1 MDLHGELRSNATHQ
15 STTDPEARLLRKGKG
30 REAKLVFMAHAWM
43 ENRQRMLVDC
53 QTTQTTQATETA
65 EQDAVPVLVEQAKE
79 RGFYP
84 KTLG

>member
-1 MDLHGELRSNATHQ
+1 M
-15 STTDPEARLLRKGKG
+15 
-30 REAKLVFMAHAWM
+30 VFMAHAWM

-53 QTTQTTQATETA
+53 QTTQATETA

-79 RGFYP
+79 GNFHP